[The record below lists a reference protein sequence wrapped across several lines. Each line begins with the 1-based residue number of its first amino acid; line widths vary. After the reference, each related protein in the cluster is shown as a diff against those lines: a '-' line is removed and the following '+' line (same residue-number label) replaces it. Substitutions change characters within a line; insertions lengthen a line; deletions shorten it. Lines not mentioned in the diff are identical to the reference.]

1 MGYSVRALE
10 ARSGWSMPSLIEST
24 NNLARL
30 FAVYLKT
37 SEALNAPEDSAAL
50 RGKPTATQYRYVIGI
65 AEGRETC
72 HLSHRVDRQM
82 RRSALGFV
90 SAVF

>member
-1 MGYSVRALE
+1 
-10 ARSGWSMPSLIEST
+10 MPPLTKNTINLSLL
-24 NNLARL
+24 LAI
-30 FAVYLKT
+30 YLKIN
-37 SEALNAPEDSAAL
+37 EALSAPEDSAVP

-82 RRSALGFV
+82 RRSALGCV